1 MGAWSGG
8 NGRDGD
14 DDDDEND
21 ENRLLRGRPS
31 PSLFAPAPPAAT
43 LLSPAK
49 QRLLLPRW
57 RNMPAPS
64 TPRIHAA
71 AASLGGE
78 LFVIGGRPGVGAELA
93 TVEVWRP
100 PARGGRR
107 LGGGGFGGEDE
118 DELEGDEFDDE
129 EEAEEEEEE
138 EEEEEAFAARRE
150 SLGRRRGSAGPP
162 APRSAAAAASAASTP
177 PLSSSS
183 AAAGAAA
190 AGGHWSR
197 APSLTSPRT
206 AASAASLAGRIY
218 VIGGQTG
225 ARTHGGAE
233 VFDATG
239 GGRWVR
245 LGGGGSGSGTSSRP
259 APSSSAASAAS
270 PSPLSSLPDP
280 HSQLSTP
287 RKYATAVAWGGRIV
301 VLGGTDALRVRLASV
316 EALDPREGRW
326 RQLPPMRVARSG
338 AGAAVSASAGGL
350 LVVAGGT
357 PGGGDGAVDAV
368 EALSPAGVGG
378 GDGGRGR
385 GARSCWEQR
394 APLGAPRAGLALLPV

>member
-129 EEAEEEEEE
+129 EEAEE
-138 EEEEEAFAARRE
+138 
-150 SLGRRRGSAGPP
+150 
-162 APRSAAAAASAASTP
+162 
-177 PLSSSS
+177 
-183 AAAGAAA
+183 
-190 AGGHWSR
+190 
-197 APSLTSPRT
+197 
-206 AASAASLAGRIY
+206 
-218 VIGGQTG
+218 
-225 ARTHGGAE
+225 
-233 VFDATG
+233 
-239 GGRWVR
+239 
-245 LGGGGSGSGTSSRP
+245 
-259 APSSSAASAAS
+259 
-270 PSPLSSLPDP
+270 
-280 HSQLSTP
+280 
-287 RKYATAVAWGGRIV
+287 
-301 VLGGTDALRVRLASV
+301 
-316 EALDPREGRW
+316 
-326 RQLPPMRVARSG
+326 
-338 AGAAVSASAGGL
+338 
-350 LVVAGGT
+350 
-357 PGGGDGAVDAV
+357 
-368 EALSPAGVGG
+368 
-378 GDGGRGR
+378 
-385 GARSCWEQR
+385 
-394 APLGAPRAGLALLPV
+394 